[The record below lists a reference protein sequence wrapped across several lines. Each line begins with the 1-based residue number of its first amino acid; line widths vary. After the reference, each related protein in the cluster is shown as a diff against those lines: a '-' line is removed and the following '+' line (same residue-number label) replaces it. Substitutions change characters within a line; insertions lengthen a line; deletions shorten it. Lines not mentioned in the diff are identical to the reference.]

1 MDPTSSFSKW
11 LCSDPNNNC
20 WIVYPCPTVYNE
32 PLLLNSY
39 IFCSV
44 IFGLFCPIPLVYL
57 SFYAPALCF
66 SYWDFWVYFN
76 ESDCLFVT
84 FFWSLLSVLVCV
96 YFLIWTLELIHLLKR
111 GGGRT
116 PKKIYRNFYWNLIKF
131 INLEKI
137 GTSNNDKCFY
147 LRTYLSIC
155 SSYFV
160 SSVLS

>member
-32 PLLLNSY
+32 HLLLNSY

-76 ESDCLFVT
+76 ESDCWSPLFVT

-131 INLEKI
+131 I
-137 GTSNNDKCFY
+137 
-147 LRTYLSIC
+147 
-155 SSYFV
+155 
-160 SSVLS
+160 